1 MVSGLKVLVDD
12 ESSVVDETIIVNRL
26 ENIVVD
32 ISVSASDQNAAL
44 DFQFILFA
52 FLLLFLV
59 STALTIHLRSL
70 ILLHQATVLVLG
82 IIRMLRL
89 RLFINV
95 KLLLFILLI
104 WDIKSLDYD
113 AFQIAIMVVG
123 YWLRFLM

>member
-1 MVSGLKVLVDD
+1 MISGLKVLVDD
-12 ESSVVDETIIVNRL
+12 ESSVVDEPIIVNRL

-95 KLLLFILLI
+95 KLLLFILFI

-113 AFQIAIMVVG
+113 AVQIAIMVVG